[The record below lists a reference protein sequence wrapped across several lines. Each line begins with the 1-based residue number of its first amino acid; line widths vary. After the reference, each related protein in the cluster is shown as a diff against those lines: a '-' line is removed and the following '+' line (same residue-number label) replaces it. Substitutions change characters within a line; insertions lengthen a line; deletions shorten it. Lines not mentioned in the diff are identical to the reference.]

1 MGFNS
6 GIYIAEKNDKFNNED
21 YLIADSY
28 YSWDREPVNK
38 KNYITFC
45 DYTVAM
51 NPWFKDIT
59 EERCSKCKDYAIKN
73 EKKDEFGSPTVFKTV
88 ESWCSDGWYFHTK
101 ISSII
106 KDNEITKDNVFKI
119 INWVLN
125 QINNN
130 FKHIMPERSFII
142 KDEDN
147 DIIESRPCDG
157 IEVVD
162 EDGSIERIYNY
173 DSLYE
178 STLYKS
184 KFMDISEYNACTR
197 LLNAMIFIL
206 ENVDFDKQIVI
217 YEGSN

>member
-1 MGFNS
+1 MGFES
-6 GIYIAEKNDKFNNED
+6 SIYIAKRLNDMKSED
-21 YLIADSY
+21 YLIANQY
-28 YSWDREPVNK
+28 YSWDREATNK
-38 KNYITFC
+38 KNYFTFY
-45 DYTVAM
+45 DYIKAM
-51 NPWFKDIT
+51 EPWFKNIT
-59 EERCSKCKDYAIKN
+59 EEICNKCFGYAVLN
-73 EKKDEFGSPTVFKTV
+73 ETKDEFGNPTVFKTV
-88 ESWCSDGWYFHTK
+88 ESWCSDGWCFHTK

-119 INWVLN
+119 IHWVLD

-130 FKHIMPERSFII
+130 FKHIMPERAFII

-147 DIIESRPCDG
+147 DVIESRQCDG

-162 EDGSIERIYNY
+162 EDGNIERLYNY

-184 KFMDISEYNACTR
+184 KFMDISEYNACIK
-197 LLNAMIFIL
+197 LLNAMVFIL